1 VIVLLLV
8 SAALLASLV
17 IERVRLGAR
26 RAAIP
31 LRIAVTGTRG
41 KSTVTRMLASVLRAD
56 DRIVVAKT
64 TGTEPV
70 IILPDGSE
78 RAVRRRGPPS
88 IIEQKRVIHLAAE
101 LNAAAAVIEVMSIH
115 PENHRVES
123 RLLLQPHMVLVT
135 NFRVDHT
142 AALGSTRSSVAEVLA
157 LDVPPGAQVLVPAAE
172 CEAEFRRRVA
182 AAGASLIEVPARVRD
197 GSSALSTNEELVRAA
212 AERLG
217 VGAAAIQRGIAE
229 ARYDSGAL
237 RVWRVQED
245 RPGAGC
251 LLINAF
257 AANDPESTALVYD
270 STMASLDVPAERCIG
285 LLNLRADR
293 ADRTLQ
299 WLHALAGGMAEQFGQ
314 IIICGDHAFAASR
327 RLRRTRPAARVHVAK
342 ARKPAD
348 IMDEVWRV
356 AGCSMRPTTGSSPAN
371 VGAVVFGFG
380 NIGGRGTALV
390 RHWAEVATPVEW

>member
-64 TGTEPV
+64 TGSEPV
-70 IILPDGSE
+70 IILPDGTE

-88 IIEQKRVIHLAAE
+88 IIEQKRFIHLAAE

-123 RLLLQPHMVLVT
+123 QLLLQPHVVLVT

-182 AAGASLIEVPARVRD
+182 AAGASLIEVPAHD
-197 GSSALSTNEELVRAA
+197 GNDALSANEELVRAA

-217 VGAAAIQRGIAE
+217 VGAAAIQRGLAE

-237 RVWRVQED
+237 RVWRVPED

-257 AANDPESTALVYD
+257 AANDPNRQRSCTTA
-270 STMASLDVPAERCIG
+270 R
-285 LLNLRADR
+285 
-293 ADRTLQ
+293 
-299 WLHALAGGMAEQFGQ
+299 W
-314 IIICGDHAFAASR
+314 
-327 RLRRTRPAARVHVAK
+327 
-342 ARKPAD
+342 
-348 IMDEVWRV
+348 
-356 AGCSMRPTTGSSPAN
+356 
-371 VGAVVFGFG
+371 
-380 NIGGRGTALV
+380 
-390 RHWAEVATPVEW
+390 RHWTCPPNGVSGC